1 MTLAVVRSRLRLR
14 SDPRDV
20 HMPQVGSETSVTARQ
35 AHDKADNSRSFP
47 RRGPTS
53 AGGSPERSRVQ
64 RLAEK
69 TKGKSGRSLHARV
82 GRACG
87 RWRRSCPGSA
97 SPEATGTDGRTD
109 GRASSPAEGPPGPAE
124 PARPRPHAEGSRD
137 AESRRPVLSPRGR
150 GPGRVT
156 TPAGRRWWQ
165 RRRPGNPVRAPG
177 GAAAQAD

>member
-1 MTLAVVRSRLRLR
+1 MLAWEGLVGDGDALAREVRLRR
-14 SDPRDV
+14 PR
-20 HMPQVGSETSVTARQ
+20 
-35 AHDKADNSRSFP
+35 
-47 RRGPTS
+47 
-53 AGGSPERSRVQ
+53 
-64 RLAEK
+64 
-69 TKGKSGRSLHARV
+69 
-82 GRACG
+82 
-87 RWRRSCPGSA
+87 
-97 SPEATGTDGRTD
+97 GRTD